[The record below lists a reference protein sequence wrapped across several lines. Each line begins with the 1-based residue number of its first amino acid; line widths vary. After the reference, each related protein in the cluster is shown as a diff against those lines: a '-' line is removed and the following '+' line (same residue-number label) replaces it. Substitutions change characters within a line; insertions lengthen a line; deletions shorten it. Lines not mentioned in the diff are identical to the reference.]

1 VNNGTRLTIDDVLGI
16 KSPSDVAFGVTGDWL
31 GFLWNDG
38 GSTDVWWVDFD
49 RSHVHAEAVSEPR
62 RVTTS
67 GTVTSWVPLAG
78 GGLAWSDD
86 RGIGFTDDP
95 RTQDPKLGGHIIA
108 VGAADHVA
116 AAPTHNEIAAV
127 ADRRLVTWKPGA
139 EPRTWALNAEVGII
153 NPGPARTVQWSLDGS
168 HLALATRDNGQRGLI
183 VVETDG
189 AIRWRGPADGYVTGF
204 CWMAGNRLV
213 VTIDRPPLERVYEI
227 VDMASGATTVILEEQ
242 GEEVIG
248 GASAHGFPVG
258 PIASPDGSN
267 LVITRVRDGWAQLD
281 LWSLASG
288 TLAEL
293 TDGAFECTGGGRF
306 DHPRWSPD
314 GRSIFYVS
322 SEGDWSQRQLWR
334 TPIDPDAPV
343 APGAKGDAH
352 QLTQLPGTNWWPV
365 PRPPRA
371 TRSGDA
377 QADVDVVFLHAGPH
391 ESPDI
396 WSLNSGT
403 GSTRQLTRSMPGA
416 WAGATTAP
424 RHVRIVA
431 RDGTLIH
438 ADLYVA
444 GNLDPQHPRRALIFA
459 HGGTIDQMRHGWHP
473 GLPYLAPMSW
483 HQYLVDRGWAIL
495 TVDYRGSSGYGL
507 DYQTALWG
515 RMGDIDV
522 TDCVDAGRWLADQ
535 DWVAP
540 NAVAIWGI
548 SYGGYLTLA
557 SLTKHPGTF
566 AAGISVAGV
575 WDWQVVRDERAT
587 SDALLSATGAYRMTA
602 GAAGQSAD
610 DTWATAS
617 PSRYATGLDDPLMVL
632 HGTGDQKVT
641 MSQTDLLVATMD
653 RLGKHIEVV
662 AYPGEQHVFASRDTW
677 RDAYVRMEEFLDAH
691 VGRNAR

>member
-1 VNNGTRLTIDDVLGI
+1 MNDGKRLTIDDVLGI
-16 KSPSDVAFGVTGDWL
+16 KYPSNVEFGITGDWL

-38 GSTDVWWVDFD
+38 GSTDVWWVGFD
-49 RSHVHAEAVSEPR
+49 RSDPHAEAVSEPR
-62 RVTTS
+62 RATTS
-67 GTVTSWVPLAG
+67 GTVTSWAPLAG

-86 RGIGFTDDP
+86 RGIGMLADP
-95 RTQDPKLGGHIIA
+95 RRGGRTIT

-116 AAPTHNEIAAV
+116 AAPTHDEIAAV
-127 ADRRLVTWKPGA
+127 VDRRLVTWKPGA
-139 EPRTWALNAEVGII
+139 DPRTWSLEVEVGII
-153 NPGPARTVQWSLDGS
+153 NPGPAHAVKWSLDS
-168 HLALATRDNGQRGLI
+168 RHLALATRDDGRRGLI
-183 VVETDG
+183 VVGTDG
-189 AIRWRGPADGYVTGF
+189 TVRWRGPVDGFVTGF
-204 CWMAGNRLV
+204 CWMAAHRLV

-227 VDMASGATTVILEEQ
+227 VDVASGAATVILTER
-242 GEEVIG
+242 GDDVLA
-248 GASAHGFPVG
+248 GAGAHGFPVG
-258 PIASPDGSN
+258 PIASPDGGH
-267 LVITRVRDGWAQLD
+267 LVITRVRDGWAHLD
-281 LWSLASG
+281 LWSLTSG
-288 TLAEL
+288 TLTPL
-293 TDGAFECTGGGRF
+293 TSGAFDCTGGGRF

-314 GRSIFYVS
+314 GRSIFFVS

-334 TPIDPDAPV
+334 TPIDPDATV
-343 APGAKGDAH
+343 AALPDSPLPAGGTAQ

-371 TRSGDA
+371 TRSGA
-377 QADVDVVFLHAGPH
+377 CQASVDVAFLHAGPH
-391 ESPDI
+391 HSPDI
-396 WSLNSGT
+396 WGLNSATGT
-403 GSTRQLTRSMPGA
+403 AHQLTRSMPGA
-416 WAGATTAP
+416 WVGTTTVP

-444 GNLDPQHPRRALIFA
+444 GNLDPQRPRRALIFA

-483 HQYLVDRGWAIL
+483 HQYLVNRGWAVL

-522 TDCVDAGRWLADQ
+522 TDCVDAGRWLAEQ

-540 NAVAIWGI
+540 SAVAIWGI

-587 SDALLSATGAYRMTA
+587 SDALLSATGTYRMTA
-602 GAAGQSAD
+602 GATGQSAD
-610 DTWATAS
+610 DKWAMA
-617 PSRYATGLDDPLMVL
+617 
-632 HGTGDQKVT
+632 
-641 MSQTDLLVATMD
+641 
-653 RLGKHIEVV
+653 
-662 AYPGEQHVFASRDTW
+662 
-677 RDAYVRMEEFLDAH
+677 
-691 VGRNAR
+691 